1 MHSPETDD
9 KRETL
14 RVVVADDDCVVRQ
27 AIERLL
33 RGSVDV
39 IRSVSNGHELVEA
52 AQACRPDVV
61 VSDVMMPELS
71 GFEAMKTLRDR
82 GGLFPFVLVS
92 ADTSDVLQWTQLG
105 ASVVHKMDMAADLV
119 KAVRAAA
126 DGEIYISQQ
135 AIRK

>member
-1 MHSPETDD
+1 MHSPGTDD

-14 RVVVADDDCVVRQ
+14 RVVVADDDSMVRQ

-61 VSDVMMPELS
+61 VSDVTMPGLS

-82 GGLFPFVLVS
+82 GGPFPFVLVS

>member
-1 MHSPETDD
+1 MHSPEADD

-14 RVVVADDDCVVRQ
+14 RVVVADDNCVVRQ

-33 RGSVDV
+33 RGAVDV

-52 AQACRPDVV
+52 AQSCRPDVV
-61 VSDVMMPELS
+61 VSDVTMPGLS

-82 GGLFPFVLVS
+82 GGFFPFVLVS
-92 ADTSDVLQWTQLG
+92 ADTSDVQQWTELG

-126 DGEIYISQQ
+126 DGEIYISQT

>member
-1 MHSPETDD
+1 M
-9 KRETL
+9 
-14 RVVVADDDCVVRQ
+14 VVADDDCVVRQ

-52 AQACRPDVV
+52 AQGCRPDVV
-61 VSDVMMPELS
+61 VSDVMMPGLS
-71 GFEAMKTLRDR
+71 GFEALKTLRDR
-82 GGLFPFVLVS
+82 GGPFPFVLVS
-92 ADTSDVLQWTQLG
+92 ADTSDVLQWTHLG
-105 ASVVHKMDMAADLV
+105 ASVVHKMDMVADLV

-126 DGEIYISQQ
+126 DGDIYISQQ